1 MRCGRGGEFADPPAF
16 GLVVTLRSGPGRH
29 DVASAPN
36 TGGATYSGY
45 KDSGANYRRFM
56 ADGSRDHDAQVAQ
69 TAAAVVGRLEA
80 KLAEVT
86 QSIQQ
91 TLVDNIAE
99 LGDDGQL
106 VELLRDTVAGNVDTF
121 FSAIRHRIP
130 IRQVEPPTAALEYAR
145 RLAQRDVS
153 ADALVRA
160 YRLGHRGALG
170 VVLDEI
176 RASRLDP
183 RVSLDVF
190 DRMSSVSFEYID
202 WISQLVVETY
212 QAERERWLQ
221 NRNALRGRQVR
232 DLLAGGEV
240 DVDAL
245 TTAIRYPLNRVHVGV
260 VVWWDDPGQGTD
272 LDSME
277 RFVRGLAE
285 SAGALDAPLFISV
298 DGVTGWGWIPL
309 PAGARG
315 DAVAIIGASAERV
328 ADGPNIT
335 VGAPLPGVAG
345 FRNSHRQAQLAR
357 DVLIASNA
365 GGRRVATAADA
376 GLLMAAL
383 LGDQVADAAVWVGE
397 VLGPLATDS
406 ENDERLRET
415 LRVFLRAGSSYKAA
429 GDELHLHVNSVR
441 YRVQR
446 AIERRGRPIDADR
459 LDVEVALVLCRHFG
473 AAVLA

>member
-1 MRCGRGGEFADPPAF
+1 MAARLEFAVGAAF
-16 GLVVTLRSGPGRH
+16 GLSSTLGRRCDRYH
-29 DVASAPN
+29 VASAPN
-36 TGGATYSGY
+36 PPRAVYSGY
-45 KDSGANYRRFM
+45 NAAGANYGRCM
-56 ADGSRDHDAQVAQ
+56 AEGGRDHDAEVTR
-69 TAAAVVGRLEA
+69 TAAEVVGRLEA
-80 KLAEVT
+80 RLAQVT
-86 QSIQQ
+86 LSIQQ
-91 TLVDNIAE
+91 MLVDNIAE

-106 VELLRDTVAGNVDTF
+106 VELLRDTVAANVDTF
-121 FSAIRHRIP
+121 FSAIRHSIP

-176 RASRLDP
+176 RGAQLDP
-183 RVSLDVF
+183 QVSLDVF
-190 DRMSSVSFEYID
+190 DLMSSVSFEYID
-202 WISQLVVETY
+202 WISQRVVETY
-212 QAERERWLQ
+212 QAERERWLH

-240 DVDAL
+240 DVDDRTA
-245 TTAIRYPLNRVHVGV
+245 AIRYPLHRSHVAV
-260 VVWWDDPGQGTD
+260 VVWWADAVRSAD

-298 DGVTGWGWIPL
+298 DGVTGWGWIPF
-309 PAGARG
+309 PAGTGAEVVEIIRAAAAR
-315 DAVAIIGASAERV
+315 A

-335 VGAPLPGVAG
+335 VGAPLPDVAG

-357 DVLIASNA
+357 DVLLSSDSA
-365 GGRRVATAADA
+365 GRRVATAADA
-376 GLLMAAL
+376 GLMMAAL
-383 LGDQVADAAVWVGE
+383 LGDRVADAAVWVGG

-415 LRVFLRAGSSYKAA
+415 LRIFLRTGASYKAA

-446 AIERRGRPIDADR
+446 AIERRGRPIDTDR
-459 LDVEVALVLCRHFG
+459 LDVEVALVLCEYYG
-473 AAVLA
+473 SAVLA